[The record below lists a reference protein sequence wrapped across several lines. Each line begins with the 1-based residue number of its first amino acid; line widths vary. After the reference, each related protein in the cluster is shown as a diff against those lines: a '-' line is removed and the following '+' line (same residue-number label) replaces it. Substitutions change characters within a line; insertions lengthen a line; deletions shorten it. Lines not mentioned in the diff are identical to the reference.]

1 MSYAYNLAGALTSQT
16 YPSGRVVTNTFD
28 ADGQLANVSSKS
40 NPTAT
45 PRTYANSFIYN
56 AAGAI
61 QSMRLGNGRFE
72 STVFNSR
79 LQPTQIALGTSASNT
94 SLLKLDYDYGST
106 DNNGNVKSQII
117 TVPNMTYPLIQT
129 YSYDSLNR
137 LTSAEEKSNNITQWK
152 QTFNF
157 DRYGNR
163 NFDEANT
170 TTLPKNCGTPQ
181 APEVCPED
189 RNRLN
194 PSINTSDNR
203 FSTGQG
209 YDYDSSGNVTKDA
222 TDKRFIYD
230 AENKQKS
237 FGTNIEANNGG
248 LYYYDGDGQRVKKF
262 VAATNETTIFVYNA
276 AGQLV
281 AEYSTTAVQ
290 NPTISYLTTDTLGS
304 PRINTNASGQVTARH
319 DYLPFGEEIIGLG
332 ERATQQGYSVPDGVR
347 QQFTQKERDN
357 ETGLDYFLARYYS
370 SRLGRFTSP
379 DQPFL
384 DQYGSDAQSWNL
396 YSYVGNK
403 PLKYID
409 PLGQWKQVPCSGGA
423 SNCWEWEPSDD
434 YDTLAKATGLSAKDL
449 RDFFSNQAFG
459 DGTVVDISN
468 FANRNESERSLNIFQ
483 TDLRIAIRQSVADPS
498 AIIPGGIIVNRGGG
512 AVSRFFRWL
521 GFGRKAKT
529 FAGGITYEALALA
542 AADTGP
548 TIQVVTKLT
557 QAPQAGRALSVAV
570 GDGAEALANVAR
582 VDGQVYIAKIP
593 KALIEQLRSAGL
605 LRESVT
611 NMGGRQAIEYRFEPQ
626 AIEFIL
632 PFFQ

>member
-304 PRINTNASGQVTARH
+304 PRINTDAKGQVTARH
-319 DYLPFGEEIIGLG
+319 DYMPFGEEIIGLG
-332 ERATQQGYSVPDGVR
+332 NRTSTNGYQADDIR
-347 QQFTQKERDN
+347 QKFTQKERDT
-357 ETGLDYFLARYYS
+357 ETGLDYSINRYYS
-370 SRLGRFTSP
+370 STQGRFTSVDPKNAGADENDPQTWHGYAYALNNPLLYGDP
-379 DQPFL
+379 DGLSVKVCDTQGQCAVISDDEANDGLLNKDWQRKNGHTVKGGKVYQNGEVIGTYEILDIDGAPFSRAL
-384 DQYGSDAQSWNL
+384 PEVGRYPIGKATAIGLIGSAAVGAIIGAAVAAPAAAT
-396 YSYVGNK
+396 YVVVRIGKEAWRYVNPLR
-403 PLKYID
+403 PLKKMGHAAKHLKDFQKYD
-409 PLGQWKQVPCSGGA
+409 PHLT
-423 SNCWEWEPSDD
+423 EE
-434 YDTLAKATGLSAKDL
+434 
-449 RDFFSNQAFG
+449 
-459 DGTVVDISN
+459 
-468 FANRNESERSLNIFQ
+468 
-483 TDLRIAIRQSVADPS
+483 
-498 AIIPGGIIVNRGGG
+498 
-512 AVSRFFRWL
+512 AV
-521 GFGRKAKT
+521 
-529 FAGGITYEALALA
+529 
-542 AADTGP
+542 
-548 TIQVVTKLT
+548 
-557 QAPQAGRALSVAV
+557 
-570 GDGAEALANVAR
+570 
-582 VDGQVYIAKIP
+582 AKILTYV
-593 KALIEQLRSAGL
+593 KQTGTQVGTGGQGEKLIEKAV
-605 LRESVT
+605 EI
-611 NMGGRQAIEYRFEPQ
+611 GGKMVNVRVVVSSSGNIKSGYIP
-626 AIEFIL
+626 
-632 PFFQ
+632 